1 LARNTHIARIGLGLL
16 FAGSMLFYVQ
26 RILVPYQQRDAE
38 IHNRLRGNLS
48 DLYPQWVAARELLLN
63 GRDPYSAEITREIQ
77 TGFYGRP
84 LDPARPDDPKDEQR
98 FAYPVYVAFLL
109 APTVRLPFDLAQT
122 VFFWLLV
129 ALSAASALLW
139 MDFLK
144 WRPSAAGVLLA
155 LLLTLGSF
163 PVLQGVKLQQLSLL
177 EGFLLALSAALL
189 ARGYLFTSG
198 AFMAVAMIKPQ
209 LAIPVAGWFC
219 IWSIFSWRNRRAWVL
234 GFGLTMFILLAASE
248 WLMPGWVARFFDTAV
263 AYRVYA
269 ANGGIL
275 DTVFSPIGVK
285 FLTVLLVLVV
295 VAFCWRFRRLP
306 ETQAGFQR
314 ITALVLAAT
323 LVILPMI
330 VAYNHVLLLPS
341 FFLLARQW
349 MGLSS
354 HGRASRALSIAA
366 GVLIA
371 WPWPAATAL
380 TLLSAIAS
388 PEQVQRAWAFPLLSS
403 PLIPIAVLGVQLVSV
418 ATQNTDKP
426 ESA

>member
-1 LARNTHIARIGLGLL
+1 MMKSAARIGLGLL

-38 IHNRLRGNLS
+38 IHNRPRGNLS
-48 DLYPQWVAARELLLN
+48 DLYPQWLAVRELLLN

-109 APTVRLPFDLAQT
+109 APTTRLPFDLVQT
-122 VFFWLLV
+122 AFLWLLV
-129 ALSAASALLW
+129 ALAAASALLW
-139 MDFLK
+139 LDFLK
-144 WRPSAAGVLLA
+144 WRPSASAVLLT

-163 PVLQGVKLQQLSLL
+163 PVVQGAKLQQLSLL

-198 AFMAVAMIKPQ
+198 AFMAIAMIKPQ
-209 LAIPVAGWFC
+209 LAIPVAGWLF
-219 IWSIFSWRNRRAWVL
+219 IWSISSWRRRRAWVL

-248 WLMPGWVARFFDTAV
+248 WLMPGWVARFRDTAV

-269 ANGGIL
+269 ANSGVL
-275 DTVFSPIGVK
+275 DTLFSPIGGK
-285 FLTVLLVLVV
+285 LLSVLLVLVV
-295 VAFCWRFRRLP
+295 AALCWRFRRLS
-306 ETQAGFQR
+306 ETQAEFQR
-314 ITALVLAAT
+314 MTALVLAAT

-330 VAYNHVLLLPS
+330 VPYNHVLLVPS
-341 FFLLARQW
+341 LFLLIRQW
-349 MGLSS
+349 PMLSIHS
-354 HGRASRALSIAA
+354 RISRALSIAA
-366 GVLIA
+366 AVLIV
-371 WPWPAATAL
+371 WPWLAATAL
-380 TLLSAIAS
+380 TLWSAIAP
-388 PEQVQRAWAFPLLSS
+388 PEQVQRAWAFPLFSS
-403 PLIPIAVLGVQLVSV
+403 LFIPVAILGLQLVSI
-418 ATQNTDKP
+418 ATQSTDKS